1 VNFRAVHTYP
11 LPRPAITPAARAR
24 DTLSEARLG
33 ERRAYFGEFV
43 PTTVYE
49 RARLPLG
56 ARLAGPAIVE
66 QTDTT
71 TVIPPGVAALVDEV
85 GNLRLRRDG

>member
-1 VNFRAVHTYP
+1 
-11 LPRPAITPAARAR
+11 
-24 DTLSEARLG
+24 
-33 ERRAYFGEFV
+33 V

-66 QTDTT
+66 QADTT
-71 TVIPPGVAALVDEV
+71 TVIPPGVTARVDEG
-85 GNLRLRRDG
+85 GNLRLRRDR